1 VKHGEAMRDVR
12 GGTTRQAVT
21 IPNGQTEQANHVL
34 PRVPAA
40 DWLVRP
46 ALAVVERQAGR
57 DWTGR
62 DPYDVL
68 SSPWASSLIS
78 RQSVRAGQALT
89 QVTKRFPLPL
99 QGVLRTPRHRTSHA
113 MGYCLQAVSYLHRLG
128 ALPRAAELADS
139 LLSYLNAQAWR
150 DGDAAAWAL
159 PFPYVTRFGFTEAG
173 TPNVVT
179 TEAVVSGLV
188 DAVQAGLTSDMSD
201 ARGGARFVTRYLT
214 SDFQPEGWFRYTPH
228 GGDDI
233 INGCALAVKS
243 LLRVHEIDADETLR
257 QEALAAARSI
267 ARLQRADGSW
277 PYSTKVGKGWV
288 DGFHTGFVL
297 EALSLAVCACDEP
310 DEPLRPALA
319 RGLRY
324 LREHLLDEQG
334 RAFYYPER
342 PWPLSAMCAAQ
353 ALQTICSAYEA
364 GEAELSEAEPVAR
377 TTLRL
382 FVRSDGRVAYQRHA
396 FMTDW
401 REFPRWAAGPVAA
414 ALARYAWM
422 TCRDQQRSAL
432 VTDSAE

>member
-1 VKHGEAMRDVR
+1 MPDVR
-12 GGTTRQAVT
+12 GKTTRQAVT
-21 IPNGQTEQANHVL
+21 NRDGQTAQVNCVV
-34 PRVPAA
+34 PRVLAP
-40 DWLVRP
+40 DWLVHS
-46 ALAVVERQAGR
+46 ALAVVARQAGR

-68 SSPWASSLIS
+68 SSPWASSVIS
-78 RQSVRAGQALT
+78 RQSVRAGQLLT
-89 QVTKRFPLPL
+89 QVAKRCRLPL

-128 ALPRAAELADS
+128 AFPGAADLTES
-139 LLSYLNAQAWR
+139 LLSYVNVEAWR

-159 PFPYVTRFGFTEAG
+159 PFPYATRFGFTEAG
-173 TPNVVT
+173 TPNVVS
-179 TEAVVSGLV
+179 TEAVVTGLV
-188 DAVQAGLTSDMSD
+188 DAVQGGLTSDASD
-201 ARGGARFVTRYLT
+201 ARGGARFVTRFLA
-214 SDFQPEGWFRYTPH
+214 SDFQPEGWFRYTSH

-233 INGCALAVKS
+233 INGCALAVKT
-243 LLRVHEIDADETLR
+243 LLGVHEIDPDETLR
-257 QEALAAARSI
+257 QQALAAARSI

-277 PYSTKVGKGWV
+277 PYSTKVGKDWV

-297 EALSLAVCACDEP
+297 EALSLAVRESDEP
-310 DEPLRPALA
+310 DELLRPVLA

-324 LREHLLDEQG
+324 FREHLLDDEG
-334 RAFYYPER
+334 HAFYYPDR
-342 PWPLSAMCAAQ
+342 PWPLSAMCAAE

-364 GEAELSEAEPVAR
+364 GEAELSEAERVAR

-401 REFPRWAAGPVAA
+401 REFPRWAAAPVAA

-422 TCRDQQRSAL
+422 KRQNQQSPVLVRNSAG
-432 VTDSAE
+432 